1 MNSLDFSRFR
11 VVAGVR
17 FEGTQDNTV
26 SCNCGLDPNQPA
38 AGPLSAKGQGSY
50 IDVLPSVSLRIRLD
64 SQDNSALRLVYAR
77 GLSRPDPQFLTTAT
91 SVDNSTTPPTLT
103 IGNPGLKPEHA
114 NNYDLLYERY
124 LHPLGAIQVG
134 FFYKSI
140 STPIV
145 LNLAPPTATQPDQV
159 SQAVNAGS
167 AHITGVEFNFQQHF
181 TYLPSLLSGLGLSA
195 NYSYTTS
202 RAHNVNPT
210 GPRSDSPALLRQ
222 APNTWNISPTYD
234 HGRLSSRV
242 GLAYN
247 GANIFQYLFVD
258 GAPGGIRGPSGD
270 VYLYSHFQVD
280 AQASVYLWKGFTAIA
295 SGLNLNNAVFGF
307 YQGSPQFF
315 IQREYYKPTYTF
327 GLRWELGH
335 EK

>member
-1 MNSLDFSRFR
+1 
-11 VVAGVR
+11 
-17 FEGTQDNTV
+17 
-26 SCNCGLDPNQPA
+26 
-38 AGPLSAKGQGSY
+38 
-50 IDVLPSVSLRIRLD
+50 
-64 SQDNSALRLVYAR
+64 
-77 GLSRPDPQFLTTAT
+77 
-91 SVDNSTTPPTLT
+91 
-103 IGNPGLKPEHA
+103 
-114 NNYDLLYERY
+114 
-124 LHPLGAIQVG
+124 
-134 FFYKSI
+134 
-140 STPIV
+140 
-145 LNLAPPTATQPDQV
+145 
-159 SQAVNAGS
+159 
-167 AHITGVEFNFQQHF
+167 
-181 TYLPSLLSGLGLSA
+181 
-195 NYSYTTS
+195 
-202 RAHNVNPT
+202 VNPT

-247 GANIFQYLFVD
+247 GANIFQYLLVD